1 MHESLFNARAEMK
14 RADHLISVSLK
25 YTRTVD
31 VIKHVVQRLIDAM
44 DFGMDSLLKYAK
56 EKKKVDVVPTLPR
69 IKLEQTRALFKDNLE
84 LMNYLELYTFLKK
97 VDKAKLKR
105 SQEFRRHVTMTATL
119 DTKEEVEIDID
130 IITDYFERMKE
141 CMVLI
146 DKIIRETLG
155 KEEP

>member
-31 VIKHVVQRLIDAM
+31 VIKHVVQRLIAAM
-44 DFGMDSLLKYAK
+44 DFGMESLMKYAK
-56 EKKKVDVVPTLPR
+56 DKKKIEVVPTLPR
-69 IKLEQTRALFKDNLE
+69 IKLEQTKALFKDNQE

-97 VDKAKLKR
+97 VDKAKFKR